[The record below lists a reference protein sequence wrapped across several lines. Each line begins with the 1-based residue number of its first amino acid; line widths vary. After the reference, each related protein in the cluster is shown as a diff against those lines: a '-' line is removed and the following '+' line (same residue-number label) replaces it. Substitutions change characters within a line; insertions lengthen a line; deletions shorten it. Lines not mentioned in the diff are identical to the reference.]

1 MGDGCWLVADRTLYA
16 LDLAGEGQQ
25 LMDREIEDLV
35 RRLVRLED
43 ELEQKLEAQRQ
54 RFRYRLEERRAVFEE
69 GVVAQHQAIK
79 TGVLSFLRRSPFATL
94 LIAPAV
100 YGPIIPLALLDLAI
114 FIFQI
119 ICFTAWGMQRV
130 KRSDYVIVDRHRL
143 AYLNGIE
150 KLNCAY
156 CGYANGVISY
166 AREVASRT
174 EQYWCPIKHALR
186 VRNPHRRYR
195 TFIDY
200 GDVDGFGKN
209 LDALRDEVK
218 KERKGN

>member
-1 MGDGCWLVADRTLYA
+1 VADRTLCA
-16 LDLAGEGQQ
+16 LDLTGEGQQ
-25 LMDREIEDLV
+25 LMDDEIEDLV

-43 ELEQKLEAQRQ
+43 ELEEKLGAQRQ

-69 GVVAQHQAIK
+69 GVVAQHKAIK
-79 TGVLSFLRRSPFATL
+79 TGVLSFLRRSPLATL

-100 YGPIIPLALLDLAI
+100 YGLFIPLALLDLAL
-114 FIFQI
+114 FIFQV

-130 KRSDYVIVDRHRL
+130 KRSDYVVEDRHRL

-156 CGYANGVISY
+156 CGYANGVIAY

-186 VRNPHRRYR
+186 IRNPHGRYR
-195 TFIDY
+195 NFIDY
-200 GDVDGFGKN
+200 GDADGFRQN
-209 LDALRDEVK
+209 LNALRDKVK
-218 KERKGN
+218 QDDKGK